1 MAERG
6 RNQPGFQELQLSF
19 TAHIRNPALHP
30 VPDGIEARRMRIY
43 AELFYNNIES
53 FLAGAFPVTKRIFLN
68 PGWSGMPWR
77 VLAREFIHQHGSETP
92 YFLEISQ
99 EFLEF
104 VSTHPIH
111 EQFPW
116 LLEFLHYEWVELA
129 LGVNDTPWPTTG
141 FDPDGSLLGEVVVS
155 PLIWPLAYRY
165 PVQDIGPEHLPSSAP
180 GQPVYLVVYRRSD
193 DKVRFMVSNAM
204 THRLLE
210 LLQAGVSGEAALIQ
224 VALELGISSQVSREQ
239 GEAALLRLREM
250 EILLGAAAGPV
261 DPT

>member
-1 MAERG
+1 MSEPG
-6 RNQPGFQELQLSF
+6 LNLPGFQELQLSF
-19 TAHIRNPALHP
+19 TAHIRNPELHP
-30 VPDGIEARRMRIY
+30 VPSGIEARRMRIY

-53 FLAGAFPVTKRIFLN
+53 FLANAFPVTKRIFLD

-77 VLAREFIHQHGSETP
+77 QLAREFIHQHGSETP

-111 EQFPW
+111 EAFPW
-116 LLEFLHYEWVELA
+116 LLEFLHYEWVEMA
-129 LGVNDTPWPTTG
+129 LGVNDTPWPING
-141 FDPDGSLLGEVVVS
+141 FDPDGSLLGKVVVS

-165 PVQDIGPEHLPSSAP
+165 PVQDIGPEHLPLSVPA
-180 GQPVYLVVYRRSD
+180 QPTYLVVYRRSD

-210 LLQAGVSGEAALIQ
+210 LLQEGLSGEAALMR
-224 VALELGISSQVSREQ
+224 VGEELDISSQVIREQ

-250 EILLGAAAGPV
+250 EILLGTAVAPIDA
-261 DPT
+261 T